1 MAKKQLLALLVA
13 LVAIT
18 FWQVH
23 RSEPKDVL
31 EAAHAVLA
39 TAAFRREASEEAR
52 EAAIVEDGNEAV
64 VEEVMG
70 ASTTAETMAT
80 TGTAPQRSAASETFS
95 AFSAKRPRLPN
106 HLAKMPGSKAWRPSD
121 FEELPAMPPE
131 VWNASRAE
139 MSGEKYP
146 LMESLLRRL
155 MEGNETVRIEVFGGS
170 MTVGSECC
178 MQQCKMNE
186 GQCAWP
192 TLFGAYLQEAFPNS
206 VQLLS
211 YARGGC
217 NLECAETEMVVAQKS
232 AKLPVDWIILDFSQ
246 NGWGGQDHK
255 LEELIRICHLFLP
268 QTLVLL
274 IYNRDMGSFSHTS
287 RDDKALKIL
296 REVAEHYKLPMLNY
310 ENAMEEFS
318 RRGGS
323 QHTMWPRS
331 VQPTAWPD
339 WSYRHPRWAGH
350 AFYADMLA
358 DWVNQQ
364 LSLLETE
371 ATAPR
376 LPLAQLP
383 RPQLRKPKDVTVD
396 EDWIPPIPRR
406 HGQPKIEYNAELCL
420 FPLTTHLARDPGSHT
435 PLQSPGGQWRLF
447 EDRRNKPGW
456 IVTEKNDTLFFNVSF
471 SGKPKLAL
479 QYLRSYE
486 RLGTAEV
493 TIHSPYVWHCK
504 QLEGQGHSKRVWKL
518 PGLWPPRISI
528 TVGAT
533 FAVKEASNLTAAAGG
548 SEAVVALRLVEGP
561 KFKLLSVISC

>member
-1 MAKKQLLALLVA
+1 
-13 LVAIT
+13 
-18 FWQVH
+18 
-23 RSEPKDVL
+23 
-31 EAAHAVLA
+31 
-39 TAAFRREASEEAR
+39 
-52 EAAIVEDGNEAV
+52 
-64 VEEVMG
+64 
-70 ASTTAETMAT
+70 
-80 TGTAPQRSAASETFS
+80 
-95 AFSAKRPRLPN
+95 
-106 HLAKMPGSKAWRPSD
+106 
-121 FEELPAMPPE
+121 MPPE

-139 MSGEKYP
+139 MSGPYP

-420 FPLTTHLARDPGSHT
+420 FPLTTHLARDPGSQT

-486 RLGTAEV
+486 HLGTAEV

-533 FAVKEASNLTAAAGG
+533 FAVKEASNLTAAGAAGG
-548 SEAVVALRLVEGP
+548 SSEAVVALRLVEGP

>member
-1 MAKKQLLALLVA
+1 MAKKQLLTLLLDFVG
-13 LVAIT
+13 VT
-18 FWQVH
+18 FLQVH

-31 EAAHAVLA
+31 EATQPILA
-39 TAAFRREASEEAR
+39 TAPFRREAAE
-52 EAAIVEDGNEAV
+52 IFEDSNEAV
-64 VEEVMG
+64 QVDEFMETT
-70 ASTTAETMAT
+70 STTAAETMPKT
-80 TGTAPQRSAASETFS
+80 TAGKLDALAAAPISRAPWAL
-95 AFSAKRPRLPN
+95 PRLPN

-121 FEELPAMPPE
+121 FQDLPAMPPE

-139 MSGEKYP
+139 MSGPYP

-155 MEGNETVRIEVFGGS
+155 TEGNETVRIEVFGGS

-178 MQQCKMNE
+178 MEQCKMNE

-192 TLFGAYLQEAFPNS
+192 TLFGAYLQETFPNS

-232 AKLPVDWIILDFSQ
+232 ANVPVDWIILDFSQ

-296 REVAEHYKLPMLNY
+296 RGVAEHYKLPMLNY

-323 QHTMWPRS
+323 QSTMWPRN

-339 WSYRHPRWAGH
+339 WAYRHPRWAGH

-358 DWVNQQ
+358 EWVNQQ
-364 LSLLETE
+364 LALLETKPTE
-371 ATAPR
+371 AR

-396 EDWIPPIPRR
+396 EGWIPPLRR
-406 HGQPKIEYNAELCL
+406 HSQQNIEYNAELCL
-420 FPLTTHLARDPGSHT
+420 FPLTTHLARNPESHT

-486 RLGTAEV
+486 HLGTAEV

-504 QLEGQGHSKRVWKL
+504 QLGGQGSGKRVWKL
-518 PGLWPPRISI
+518 PGLWPPRVSI

-533 FAVKEASNLTAAAGG
+533 FAVKETSNVSAAEAMGK
-548 SEAVVALRLVEGP
+548 SEAMVALRLVDGP